1 MTEGSQRGGKHPALI
16 HLPFAL
22 VMTVVVVGLVRIL
35 MDHWREGSVWIGL
48 ALLLAA
54 GLRVLLRDE
63 QAGLIAIRSR
73 AIDVL
78 TYTLLGVLV
87 IAVALT
93 IEGSPLNRF

>member
-1 MTEGSQRGGKHPALI
+1 MTGSPQRSGKHPALV
-16 HLPFAL
+16 HLPFGL
-22 VMTVVVVGLVRIL
+22 VMAVVVVGLVRIL
-35 MDHWREGSVWIGL
+35 QYYWREGTVWIGL

-54 GLRVLLRDE
+54 GLRALLRDE

-78 TYTLLGVLV
+78 SYTIFGVLV

-93 IEGSPLNRF
+93 IEGGPLSR

>member
-1 MTEGSQRGGKHPALI
+1 MSVNPQRGGKHPALV
-16 HLPFAL
+16 HLPFGL
-22 VMTVVVVGLVRIL
+22 VMTVVVVGLVRVVQYY
-35 MDHWREGSVWIGL
+35 WREGTVWIGL

-73 AIDVL
+73 AVDVL
-78 TYTLLGVLV
+78 LYGAFGVLV

-93 IEGSPLNRF
+93 IEGGPLNR

>member
-1 MTEGSQRGGKHPALI
+1 MNDGPQRGGKHPALV

-22 VMTVVVVGLVRIL
+22 VMAVVALGLVRIIQFS
-35 MDHWREGSVWIGL
+35 WREGTVWIGL

-63 QAGLIAIRSR
+63 QAGLVAIRSR
-73 AIDVL
+73 AVDVL
-78 TYTLLGVLV
+78 LYGLFGIVV

-93 IEGSPLNRF
+93 IEGGWLNR

>member
-1 MTEGSQRGGKHPALI
+1 MSTGPQRGGKHPVLV

-22 VMTVVVVGLVRIL
+22 VMTVVVVGLVRIA
-35 MDHWREGSVWIGL
+35 MYSWREGTVWIGL

-73 AIDVL
+73 PIDVL
-78 TYTLLGVLV
+78 LYGMFSVLV
-87 IAVALT
+87 LVVAIT
-93 IEGSPLNRF
+93 IQGGPLSR

>member
-1 MTEGSQRGGKHPALI
+1 MNDGPQRGGKHPALV

-22 VMTVVVVGLVRIL
+22 VMAVVVLGLVRIIQFS
-35 MDHWREGSVWIGL
+35 WREGTVWIGL

-63 QAGLIAIRSR
+63 QAGLVAIRGR
-73 AIDVL
+73 AVDVL
-78 TYTLLGVLV
+78 LYGLFGFVV

-93 IEGSPLNRF
+93 IEGGWLNR